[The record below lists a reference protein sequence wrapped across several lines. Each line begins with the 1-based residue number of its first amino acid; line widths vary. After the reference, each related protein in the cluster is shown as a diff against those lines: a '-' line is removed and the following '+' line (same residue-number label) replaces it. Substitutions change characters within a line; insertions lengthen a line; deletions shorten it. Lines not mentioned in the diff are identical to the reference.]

1 VNACCVTS
9 AFDMTSL
16 TKTEMCH
23 AKLLCVVEQH
33 SKHADAEEAHHL
45 ELWRGN
51 VTEMLKEMARRK
63 QLTDLLVSF
72 APMASQRWVLCY
84 VMLCYVMLC
93 YVMLCYVML
102 CYVVLCCV
110 VLCYVMLCYVMLC
123 YVMLCYVMLC
133 YVMLC
138 FHSFIYLFVFLF
150 LVNMTEFKCIYFM
163 SDTTVI
169 KYTFVS
175 ANVLALTIVYF
186 IIAVSDV
193 KYIHLYCHKT
203 G

>member
-93 YVMLCYVML
+93 YVMLCYVMFPQL
-102 CYVVLCCV
+102 
-110 VLCYVMLCYVMLC
+110 
-123 YVMLCYVMLC
+123 
-133 YVMLC
+133 
-138 FHSFIYLFVFLF
+138 HLFVCF
-150 LVNMTEFKCIYFM
+150 
-163 SDTTVI
+163 
-169 KYTFVS
+169 
-175 ANVLALTIVYF
+175 F
-186 IIAVSDV
+186 IFGKHD
-193 KYIHLYCHKT
+193 
-203 G
+203 

>member
-1 VNACCVTS
+1 MNACCVTS

-102 CYVVLCCV
+102 CYV
-110 VLCYVMLCYVMLC
+110 MLCYVMLC
-123 YVMLCYVMLC
+123 YV
-133 YVMLC
+133 
-138 FHSFIYLFVFLF
+138 STAAFICLFF
-150 LVNMTEFKCIYFM
+150 YFW
-163 SDTTVI
+163 
-169 KYTFVS
+169 
-175 ANVLALTIVYF
+175 
-186 IIAVSDV
+186 
-193 KYIHLYCHKT
+193 
-203 G
+203 